1 MQIKTDIYPFDF
13 MLLNFEKSSKDMPAN
28 FRSLNLDAFLYGYL
42 HLIKNK
48 EIWPWMLTNAITIGF
63 NEALVSHIDQCF
75 QQGNLDLR
83 RE

>member
-48 EIWPWMLTNAITIGF
+48 EIWPWMLTN
-63 NEALVSHIDQCF
+63 
-75 QQGNLDLR
+75 
-83 RE
+83 

>member
-1 MQIKTDIYPFDF
+1 MVFSPYSANKNDMDPLSF
-13 MLLNFEKSSKDMPAN
+13 MFLNFEKSSKDMPAN

-63 NEALVSHIDQCF
+63 NEALVSHVEQ
-75 QQGNLDLR
+75 
-83 RE
+83 

>member
-1 MQIKTDIYPFDF
+1 MRFLCHTMQIKTDIYPFDF

-63 NEALVSHIDQCF
+63 NVALVSHSNQ
-75 QQGNLDLR
+75 
-83 RE
+83 